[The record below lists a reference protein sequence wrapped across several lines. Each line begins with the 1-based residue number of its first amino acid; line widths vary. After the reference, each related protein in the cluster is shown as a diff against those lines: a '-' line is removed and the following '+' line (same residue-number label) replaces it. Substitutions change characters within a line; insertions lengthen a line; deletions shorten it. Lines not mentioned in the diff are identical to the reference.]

1 MLLPHAHIRTIIPKG
16 RMGGREH
23 DLGSL
28 VEYSPQ
34 EYLMSLDQSLFSFWR
49 DSHQKHLSYSNPI
62 LPVPTKMNR
71 RSGKSRSTILSIN
84 MPQLGGINHA
94 RNIEYSEDADIALN
108 FLKNDSKSLVLCKS
122 QRIELISIHSIKG
135 KKPRTNG
142 LHVVAGFEIGGPVAF
157 LLDEG
162 RMFILKIA
170 TEIQRFMR
178 LFLMGTWTWR
188 GFFSKEVLVLR
199 QSILREIHPYFML
212 LQHLAKIG
220 LASYMSVE

>member
-1 MLLPHAHIRTIIPKG
+1 
-16 RMGGREH
+16 MGGREH

-28 VEYSPQ
+28 VEYSLQ

-62 LPVPTKMNR
+62 LLVPTKMNR
-71 RSGKSRSTILSIN
+71 RSGKSRSTIPSIN

-157 LLDEG
+157 LLDEE
-162 RMFILKIA
+162 RIFILK
-170 TEIQRFMR
+170 
-178 LFLMGTWTWR
+178 
-188 GFFSKEVLVLR
+188 
-199 QSILREIHPYFML
+199 
-212 LQHLAKIG
+212 
-220 LASYMSVE
+220 